1 VSDEGVFR
9 TDCSS
14 SVTRLIVERQ
24 TANLS
29 RINGNSDQ
37 NTEQRNDE
45 QVSAI
50 HIIEDSALHSV
61 SAELL
66 QTTIWH
72 WRYRPTRLRIMTS

>member
-1 VSDEGVFR
+1 MFVEARFVQKSLYIVSDEGVFR

-37 NTEQRNDE
+37 NTEQRN
-45 QVSAI
+45 
-50 HIIEDSALHSV
+50 
-61 SAELL
+61 
-66 QTTIWH
+66 
-72 WRYRPTRLRIMTS
+72 